1 MCGRFDK
8 IRFGVKGG
16 FWLAKHKRNPRVLE
30 RRGGVMAD
38 QRCEALI

>member
-8 IRFGVKGG
+8 IRFGAEGG

-30 RRGGVMAD
+30 GGGGGGGYG
-38 QRCEALI
+38 